1 MTKRGFI
8 SIARGILDHPRVGAR
23 KPYSRLEAW
32 EWLLLEAAWKPHRV
46 GFQAGRHLGSISLE
60 RGQLSHSLR
69 FIASKWGW
77 SVKRTRTF
85 LVGLET
91 DRMITTQTDT
101 GQTLI
106 TICNYST
113 YQVDVSSEETQTHTQ
128 KGTQW
133 ARNGHKEEKGNKE
146 IRETARAGEPQGFAE
161 WYGAYPRKKQRQDAA
176 KAYRKIVPK
185 EVTHADLQARTVAFA
200 DFHKRNTPAHR
211 WQFPASWLN
220 SGEYLDQLPNEPNN
234 SGAQQN
240 EIKIERPTR
249 DPKNFTDAEWR
260 QRLTDFSSGQPW
272 PDLYWGPAP
281 GRPGCLVPA
290 RLLIEQAPAPAIIE
304 AIA

>member
-1 MTKRGFI
+1 MSLPKKR
-8 SIARGILDHPRVGAR
+8 
-23 KPYSRLEAW
+23 
-32 EWLLLEAAWKPHRV
+32 
-46 GFQAGRHLGSISLE
+46 
-60 RGQLSHSLR
+60 
-69 FIASKWGW
+69 
-77 SVKRTRTF
+77 KRTRK
-85 LVGLET
+85 
-91 DRMITTQTDT
+91 R
-101 GQTLI
+101 
-106 TICNYST
+106 
-113 YQVDVSSEETQTHTQ
+113 
-128 KGTQW
+128 

-211 WQFPASWLN
+211 WQFVPYPASWLN

-281 GRPGCLVPA
+281 RRPGCLVPA